1 MVLCPSCGGHEFT
14 STGFQCHD
22 CGYAMSSFAIPE
34 HERLKRLISDYETML
49 AIKSVQQVEREKLL
63 RRLSL
68 AKKELAGFEQF
79 SI

>member
-1 MVLCPSCGGHEFT
+1 
-14 STGFQCHD
+14 
-22 CGYAMSSFAIPE
+22 MSSFAIPE